1 MTPGLHLVDPTVTVA
16 DALALAGGPS
26 INADQDKIRII
37 RDGVELDVDV
47 RVNTRIADSPLQS
60 GDQIY
65 VPLRSWITRNAGLVA
80 ATMSAVV
87 SLTIALFLR

>member
-1 MTPGLHLVDPTVTVA
+1 
-16 DALALAGGPS
+16 
-26 INADQDKIRII
+26 
-37 RDGVELDVDV
+37 VELAVDL
-47 RVNTRIADSPLQS
+47 RSDTRITDSALRS

-87 SLTIALFLR
+87 SLTIALFIR